1 MNNKQ
6 IDEFFNSK
14 NVYSINEFKF
24 WKGLEIQGG
33 LNYGIEKT
41 PKVAKRFNKLNEH
54 DKHNV
59 LGLNFNYD
67 HSGYGIEISV
77 LKDSKTNSYLIFYRY
92 MYHYPK
98 QDFTDFVEVKTI
110 DEIVPAIIR
119 EIIDNDEITIQ
130 WPAIEAKAFYD

>member
-6 IDEFFNSK
+6 IAEFFNSK
-14 NVYSINEFKF
+14 NIYSIKGFNF
-24 WKGLEIQGG
+24 WKGLEIQSG
-33 LNYGIEKT
+33 LSYGIDKT
-41 PKVAKRFNKLNEH
+41 PKVAKSFNKLSEH

-59 LGLNFNYD
+59 LGLDFNYD
-67 HSGYGIEISV
+67 HSGYGIQIAV
-77 LKDSKTNSYLIFYRY
+77 LKDSKTSNYLIFYRY

-98 QDFTDFVEVKTI
+98 QDFTDFVKVKNI
-110 DEIVPAIIR
+110 EDIVPAIVR